1 MQQSETESD
10 GEFMEPEVE
19 SEKNKI
25 KVFDRFTI
33 ILQIFAKRAKTK
45 ISKLQIELCF
55 LEYLKS
61 KLVRDGG
68 TTFSSMYNIFR
79 GDLMSAEEIKLEVVS
94 AKSKVARGT
103 ATGEGETQLEL

>member
-1 MQQSETESD
+1 VVLGRNSDKYFKKSVMQQSETESD

-45 ISKLQIELCF
+45 ISKL
-55 LEYLKS
+55 
-61 KLVRDGG
+61 
-68 TTFSSMYNIFR
+68 
-79 GDLMSAEEIKLEVVS
+79 
-94 AKSKVARGT
+94 
-103 ATGEGETQLEL
+103 